1 MSFLSALALKT
12 FVYFSARNDKK
23 RDKGLVEPPELTVFR
38 NVRYAP
44 GGAEHLLDVYTL
56 AREGEVLPSLVSV
69 HGGGFC
75 YGDKELY
82 RFYCMHLALQGYTV
96 FNFNYRLLPEK
107 FPAPLEDLNAVMQFL
122 SDHAREYRAD
132 RQTVYA
138 VGDSVGALLLSVYA
152 GMTVSPA
159 YAAEYPFLM
168 SPVRFRAI
176 GLHSGVYD
184 CGKGFLGP
192 SRHAVAE
199 WTEGDARAKRL
210 LCAKEYVREGFPPV
224 FLSYSVNDPVTAASP
239 ALAELLR
246 ARGVPCAC
254 AEYGRTDKK
263 LGHVF
268 HLDVRSAAA
277 ADCGRKQK
285 DFFAAAGREN

>member
-1 MSFLSALALKT
+1 MSLFSALALKA
-12 FVYFSARNDKK
+12 FAFFSARSDKK
-23 RDKGLVEPPELTVFR
+23 RDKGLVEPSELTIFR
-38 NVRYAP
+38 NVRYAS
-44 GGAEHLLDVYTL
+44 GGAEHLLDVYTP
-56 AREGEVLPSLVSV
+56 AKAGEALPALVSV

-107 FPAPLEDLNAVMQFL
+107 FPAPLEDLNAVMSFL
-122 SDHAREYRAD
+122 KTHAREYRAKD
-132 RQTVYA
+132 EEIYA
-138 VGDSVGALLLSVYA
+138 VGDSAGALILSVYA

-159 YAAEYPFLM
+159 YAERYSF
-168 SPVRFRAI
+168 SPPAATFSAI

-192 SRHAVAE
+192 SRHTVAE
-199 WTEGDARAKRL
+199 WIKGVAGAAEL
-210 LCAKEYVREGFPPV
+210 LCAREYVQDGYPPV
-224 FLSYSVNDPVTAASP
+224 FLSYSVNDPVTDASP
-239 ALAELLR
+239 ALANLLR
-246 ARGVPCAC
+246 ERGIKHEIA
-254 AEYGRTDKK
+254 AYGRTDKR

-277 ADCGRKQK
+277 CDCNRRQQA
-285 DFFAAAGREN
+285 FFAALR